1 MSLRKKIHNELITEN
16 QTKKESL
23 IIESKIINSHLLT
36 LKNCDDFDCVFET
49 LMNKVNSFKKRKFS
63 TSLINE
69 AVFDI
74 LKSLF
79 GDDMDDSF
87 MEEFKSRFADHVNSN
102 LKIDEQS
109 KDCVKNAIMKVPND
123 EISKLMSDH
132 DYVSEIVAHAY
143 VECFRDNVLKTGVDQ
158 EMGTAGTE
166 LRNALNKLLD
176 DSSFKSNLSGKISS
190 QISDTLKGIQ
200 DRDEKLADKI
210 RTTVTG

>member
-23 IIESKIINSHLLT
+23 IIESKIINSHLST
-36 LKNCDDFDCVFET
+36 LKNCEDFDCVFES
-49 LMNKVNSFKKRKFS
+49 LVNKVNSFKKRNFS
-63 TSLINE
+63 NSLINE

-79 GDDMDDSF
+79 GDLDDSL
-87 MEEFKSRFADHVNSN
+87 MVEFKSRFADHINSN

-109 KDCVKNAIMKVPND
+109 KDCVKEAIMEVPND

>member
-1 MSLRKKIHNELITEN
+1 MSLRKKIHNELISEN

-23 IIESKIINSHLLT
+23 IIESKIINSHLST
-36 LKNCDDFDCVFET
+36 LKNCEDFDCVFES
-49 LMNKVNSFKKRKFS
+49 LVNKVNSFKKRNFS
-63 TSLINE
+63 SSLINE

-79 GDDMDDSF
+79 GDLDDSL
-87 MEEFKSRFADHVNSN
+87 MVEFKSRFADHINSN

-109 KDCVKNAIMKVPND
+109 KDCVKEAIMEVPND

>member
-1 MSLRKKIHNELITEN
+1 MSLRKKIHNELISEN

-23 IIESKIINSHLLT
+23 IIESKIINSHLST
-36 LKNCDDFDCVFET
+36 LKNCEDFDCVFES
-49 LMNKVNSFKKRKFS
+49 LVNKVNSFKKRNFS
-63 TSLINE
+63 NSLINE

-79 GDDMDDSF
+79 GDLDDSL
-87 MEEFKSRFADHVNSN
+87 MVEFKSRFADHINSN

-109 KDCVKNAIMKVPND
+109 KDCVKEAIMEVPND

>member
-23 IIESKIINSHLLT
+23 IIESKIINSHLST
-36 LKNCDDFDCVFET
+36 LKNCEDFDCVFES
-49 LMNKVNSFKKRKFS
+49 LVNKVNSFKKRNFS
-63 TSLINE
+63 SSLINE

-79 GDDMDDSF
+79 GDLDDSL
-87 MEEFKSRFADHVNSN
+87 MVEFKSRFADHINSN

-109 KDCVKNAIMKVPND
+109 KDCVKEAIMEVPND

-176 DSSFKSNLSGKISS
+176 DSSFRSNLSGKISS

>member
-23 IIESKIINSHLLT
+23 IIESKIINSHLST
-36 LKNCDDFDCVFET
+36 LKNCEDFDCVFES
-49 LMNKVNSFKKRKFS
+49 LVNKVNSFKKRNFS
-63 TSLINE
+63 SSLINE

-79 GDDMDDSF
+79 GDLDDSL
-87 MEEFKSRFADHVNSN
+87 MVEFKSRFADHINSN

-109 KDCVKNAIMKVPND
+109 KDCVKEAIMEVPND